1 MTTQNAG
8 APAGPAACSMTFWNR
23 DFLFGI
29 SGFFCLYMAVSLF
42 FYLPVFLK
50 PFTVRQSQIGL
61 IMGIFSIVA
70 IAVRPL
76 FGRMIDVRG
85 GRSLAVAGIAVL
97 AAGIPFFHLVHDA
110 GWLPLLLRAVM
121 GAGWGVSMSAT
132 IALCSDLAPADRL
145 ARSMGIIGVAG
156 LVANA
161 LGPLAAEEISRRW
174 GFGRVFDASLLF
186 LGLALA
192 GVLAAR
198 GFVRTKAAGP
208 SAGFRALGK
217 VPLVIVLIVSAM
229 PVFHGAIR
237 GVIIYFIAVFGKSIG
252 LERVGSFFLVFSLA
266 AILTR
271 FGTGDLSDRF
281 GRKTIILPAALVI
294 CANLFLISR
303 IRTTPLLIG
312 TAFLGGIGQGLI
324 YPALS
329 TYIIDFMGRAN
340 KGLAITM
347 YNSLFDVGMGIGSP
361 FFGWIA
367 DLTGYRRMYVF
378 AGLFLLAATA
388 VFMARAPV
396 TENQTL
402 GEVPYVSG

>member
-174 GFGRVFDASLLF
+174 GFGRVFDVSLL
-186 LGLALA
+186 
-192 GVLAAR
+192 
-198 GFVRTKAAGP
+198 
-208 SAGFRALGK
+208 
-217 VPLVIVLIVSAM
+217 VSAM

-340 KGLAITM
+340 KGLAISM